1 MTSINRFIQF
11 NNETVDTR
19 LLNRMEQ
26 LARALSSAPYLRLS
40 TRKLWE
46 FRPSEGAVSMSVF
59 WRHRPKEIE
68 QAGYLSDI
76 YLVSAGFWRH
86 FSLCSWR
93 NFEWAE
99 THLPELAAQLLLMAE
114 EFRLSDRIVAE
125 RPGTKNAFEV
135 REKIV
140 SGFHSDQLEQNL
152 KKGFWADAF
161 LNAAYLKLRGKDVS
175 LNDELDPL
183 FLEWTELFSADS
195 TEDSARI
202 IQNVLPRL
210 EYLLNSDCLHTY
222 YTFGEPAEKMPP
234 PRYHEGIEA
243 EQSEEEEEIDTIEEW
258 FQSWHRET
266 ELNDA
271 AALEYEL
278 ERGDSKLADG
288 GREEE
293 GAGEIEQTGTG
304 ESQGEHREDNVVD
317 EQRKDE
323 KKLKKA
329 NGRFGSANDG
339 VVYYESRI
347 EALPFD
353 RQQLHIWRSE
363 QAPYVRALLKE
374 MQKRMQQRVE
384 SERTNLHAGRLSKNL
399 LPLVTDERPKPF
411 YRKTAP
417 SKQLDAVFSL
427 MIDGSASMVDKLDE
441 TKQAVLLFHD
451 VLRSLKVPHEI
462 AVFYEDAYEA
472 GDDKQPNYFEWLHKF
487 TDGMTDHAAEILS
500 LDAHE
505 DNRDGFAI
513 RWMAERLNKR
523 PEKHRFMLVFSDGEP
538 SAYNYADNG
547 IIDTAQAVS
556 ETEKMG
562 IEVMH
567 LFLSGE
573 STSEEQAAFYRMLY
587 GNKSVSADSLEQFVE
602 QTLRLLKRT
611 LHLVVQ
617 AL

>member
-26 LARALSSAPYLRLS
+26 LARALSSAPYLRLT

-68 QAGYLSDI
+68 RAGYLSDI

-86 FSLCSWR
+86 FHLGSWR
-93 NFEWAE
+93 RFQQAE
-99 THLPELAAQLLLMAE
+99 TSLPELAEQLLLMAE

-125 RPGTKNAFEV
+125 RPGTKHAFEV
-135 REKIV
+135 REQIV
-140 SGFHSDQLEQNL
+140 SGFHSDQLEQNR

-161 LNAAYLKLRGKDVS
+161 LNAAYLKLRGQEVS
-175 LNDELDPL
+175 LSDELDPL
-183 FLEWTELFSADS
+183 FLIWTELFSADS
-195 TEDSARI
+195 TEDSVRTI
-202 IQNVLPRL
+202 HKVLPQL
-210 EYLLNSDCLHTY
+210 EYLLGADALHTY
-222 YTFGEPAEKMPP
+222 YTFGEPADKTPP
-234 PRYHEGIEA
+234 TRYHEGIEA
-243 EQSEEEEEIDTIEEW
+243 DQSEEEEEIDTIEEW

-288 GREEE
+288 GREDE
-293 GAGEIEQTGTG
+293 GAGEVEQTGSG
-304 ESQGEHREDNVVD
+304 ESQGEHREDNLAD

-323 KKLKKA
+323 KKPKKA

-339 VVYYESRI
+339 VIYYESRI
-347 EALPFD
+347 EALPLD
-353 RQQLHIWRSE
+353 RQQLQRWRSQ
-363 QAPYVRALLKE
+363 QAPFVRALLKE

-427 MIDGSASMVDKLDE
+427 MIDGSASMIDKLDE

-451 VLRSLKVPHEI
+451 VLRALKIPHEM

-472 GDDKQPNYFEWLHKF
+472 GDAQQPNYFEWLHKF
-487 TDGMTDHAAEILS
+487 TDGSSDHAAEILS

-513 RWMAERLNKR
+513 RWMADRLKVR

-547 IIDTAQAVS
+547 IIDTSQAVS

-617 AL
+617 SS

>member
-26 LARALSSAPYLRLS
+26 LSRALSSAPYLRLT

-59 WRHRPKEIE
+59 WRHRPKEVE

-86 FSLCSWR
+86 FSLRSWR
-93 NFEWAE
+93 NFEQAE
-99 THLPELAAQLLLMAE
+99 TRLPELATQLLLMAE

-125 RPGTKNAFEV
+125 RPGTKHAFEV

-140 SGFHSDQLEQNL
+140 SGFHSDQLEQNR

-175 LNDELDPL
+175 LSDELDPL
-183 FLEWTELFSADS
+183 FMAWTEIFSSDA
-195 TEDSARI
+195 TGDSART
-202 IQNVLPRL
+202 IQKILPQL
-210 EYLLNSDCLHTY
+210 EYLLSSDALHTY
-222 YTFGEPAEKMPP
+222 YTFGEPAEKTPP

-293 GAGEIEQTGTG
+293 GAGEVEQTGTG
-304 ESQGEHREDNVVD
+304 ESQGEHREDNLPD

-323 KKLKKA
+323 KKPKKA

-347 EALPFD
+347 DTLPVD
-353 RQQLHIWRSE
+353 RQQLQRWRSE
-363 QAPYVRALLKE
+363 QAPFVRALLKE
-374 MQKRMQQRVE
+374 MQKRMQQRIE

-441 TKQAVLLFHD
+441 TKQSVLLFHD
-451 VLRSLKVPHEI
+451 VLRALKIPHEI

-472 GDDKQPNYFEWLHKF
+472 GDAQQPNYFEWLHKF
-487 TDGMTDHAAEILS
+487 TDGSADHAAEILS

-513 RWMAERLNKR
+513 RWMADRLKQR

>member
-11 NNETVDTR
+11 NNETVDTG
-19 LLNRMEQ
+19 LLNRMQQ
-26 LARALSSAPYLRLS
+26 LARALSSAPYLRLT

-68 QAGYLSDI
+68 EAGYLSDI
-76 YLVSAGFWRH
+76 YLMGAGFWRH
-86 FSLCSWR
+86 FSLRSWR
-93 NFEWAE
+93 DFEQSE
-99 THLPELAAQLLLMAE
+99 SRLPDLAAQLLLMAE

-125 RPGTKNAFEV
+125 RTGTRHVFEV
-135 REKIV
+135 REKIAIA
-140 SGFHSDQLEQNL
+140 FHTDQLEQNR

-161 LNAAYLKLRGKDVS
+161 LNAAYLKLRGKEAS
-175 LNDELDPL
+175 ISEELDSL
-183 FLEWTELFSADS
+183 FLSWTDLFSADS
-195 TEDSARI
+195 TADSVRTIQRI
-202 IQNVLPRL
+202 MPRL
-210 EYLLNSDCLHTY
+210 EYLLESDILHTY
-222 YTFGEPAEKMPP
+222 YTFGEPAEKTPP

-243 EQSEEEEEIDTIEEW
+243 EQSGDQEEIDTIEEW

-293 GAGEIEQTGTG
+293 GSGEVEQTGTG
-304 ESQGEHREDNVVD
+304 ESKGKHKENNLAD
-317 EQRKDE
+317 ERRKDE
-323 KKLKKA
+323 KKPKKA

-347 EALPFD
+347 EALPID
-353 RQQLHIWRSE
+353 RQRLQHWRSE

-374 MQKRMQQRVE
+374 MQKRMQQRIE

-399 LPLVTDERPKPF
+399 LPLITDERPKPF

-441 TKQAVLLFHD
+441 TKQSVLLFHD
-451 VLRSLKVPHEI
+451 VLRALHIPHEI
-462 AVFYEDAYEA
+462 VVFYEDAYEA
-472 GDDKQPNYFEWLHKF
+472 GDDQQPNYFEWLHKF
-487 TDGMTDHAAEILS
+487 TDGAADHAAEILS

-513 RWMAERLNKR
+513 RWMAERLKQR

-556 ETEKMG
+556 ETGKMG

-573 STSEEQAAFYRMLY
+573 PTSEEQAAFYRMLY

>member
-86 FSLCSWR
+86 FSLRSWR
-93 NFEWAE
+93 NFERAE

-125 RPGTKNAFEV
+125 RPGTKHAFEV

-140 SGFHSDQLEQNL
+140 SIFHSDQLEQNR

-202 IQNVLPRL
+202 IQKVLPRL
-210 EYLLNSDCLHTY
+210 EYLLNSDSLHTY

-258 FQSWHRET
+258 FQSWHREA

-304 ESQGEHREDNVVD
+304 ESQGEHREDNVVH

-323 KKLKKA
+323 KKPKKA

>member
-86 FSLCSWR
+86 FSLRSWR
-93 NFEWAE
+93 NFERAE

-125 RPGTKNAFEV
+125 RPGTKHAFEV

-140 SGFHSDQLEQNL
+140 SGFHSDQLEQNR

-202 IQNVLPRL
+202 IQKVLPRL
-210 EYLLNSDCLHTY
+210 EYLLNSDSLHTY

>member
-86 FSLCSWR
+86 FSLRSWR
-93 NFEWAE
+93 NFKRAE
-99 THLPELAAQLLLMAE
+99 TYLPELAAQLLLMAE

-140 SGFHSDQLEQNL
+140 SGFHSDQLEQNR

-202 IQNVLPRL
+202 IQKVLPRL

-487 TDGMTDHAAEILS
+487 TDGMIDHAAEILS

>member
-19 LLNRMEQ
+19 LLNRMEH
-26 LARALSSAPYLRLS
+26 LARALSSAPYLKVT

-86 FSLCSWR
+86 FSMRSWR
-93 NFEWAE
+93 DFERME
-99 THLPELAAQLLLMAE
+99 TGLPELSAQLLLMAE
-114 EFRLSDRIVAE
+114 EFRLSDRVVAE
-125 RPGTKNAFEV
+125 RPGTKPVFEV

-140 SGFHSDQLEQNL
+140 TGFHEDQLEQNR

-175 LNDELDPL
+175 LSDELDPL
-183 FLEWTELFSADS
+183 FLAWTELFSADS
-195 TEDSARI
+195 TDDSMRTVQKI
-202 IQNVLPRL
+202 LPRL
-210 EYLLNSDCLHTY
+210 EYLLGSDALHTY

-243 EQSEEEEEIDTIEEW
+243 EQPEGEEEIDTIEEW

-293 GAGEIEQTGTG
+293 GAGEVEQTGTG
-304 ESQGEHREDNVVD
+304 ESQGEHREDNLAD
-317 EQRKDE
+317 ERRKDE
-323 KKLKKA
+323 KKPKKA

-347 EALPFD
+347 EPLPFD
-353 RQQLHIWRSE
+353 RQQLQQWRSE

-451 VLRSLKVPHEI
+451 VLRSLNIPHEI

-487 TDGMTDHAAEILS
+487 TDGMADHAAEIMS

-513 RWMAERLNKR
+513 RWMAERLKLR

-556 ETEKMG
+556 ETGKMG

>member
-11 NNETVDTR
+11 NDETVDTR

-26 LARALSSAPYLRLS
+26 LSRALSSAPYLKLT

-68 QAGYLSDI
+68 QLGYLSDI
-76 YLVSAGFWRH
+76 YLVSSGFWRN
-86 FSLCSWR
+86 FSLQSWR
-93 NFEWAE
+93 DFQESD
-99 THLPELAAQLLLMAE
+99 TSLPELATQLLLMAE

-125 RPGTKNAFEV
+125 RPGTKRAFRV
-135 REKIV
+135 REQVV
-140 SGFHSDQLEQNL
+140 SSFHSDQLEQNR

-161 LNAAYLKLRGKDVS
+161 INAAYLRLRGIDASVS
-175 LNDELDPL
+175 EAMDPL
-183 FLEWTELFSADS
+183 FLAWTEIFSAD
-195 TEDSARI
+195 TTGDAARVVSKI
-202 IQNVLPRL
+202 LPRL
-210 EYLLNSDCLHTY
+210 EYLLEADALHTY
-222 YTFGEPAEKMPP
+222 YTFGETADKMPP

-243 EQSEEEEEIDTIEEW
+243 EQSEDEEEIDTIEEW

-293 GAGEIEQTGTG
+293 GAGEVEQTG
-304 ESQGEHREDNVVD
+304 SDDSKGEHREDNLP
-317 EQRKDE
+317 EERRKDE
-323 KKLKKA
+323 RQPKKA
-329 NGRFGSANDG
+329 AGRFGSANDG

-347 EALPFD
+347 EPLPID
-353 RQQLHIWRSE
+353 RQQLQNWRNE

-374 MQKRMQQRVE
+374 MKKRMQQRVE

-451 VLRSLKVPHEI
+451 VLRALNIPHEI

-487 TDGMTDHAAEILS
+487 TDGTIDHAAEILS

-513 RWMAERLNKR
+513 RWMAGRLKLR

-556 ETEKMG
+556 ETEKLG

-567 LFLSGE
+567 LFLSRD
-573 STSEEQAAFYRMLY
+573 STSAEQAAFYRMLY
-587 GNKSVSADSLEQFVE
+587 GNKSVSADSLEKFVD

-617 AL
+617 AM